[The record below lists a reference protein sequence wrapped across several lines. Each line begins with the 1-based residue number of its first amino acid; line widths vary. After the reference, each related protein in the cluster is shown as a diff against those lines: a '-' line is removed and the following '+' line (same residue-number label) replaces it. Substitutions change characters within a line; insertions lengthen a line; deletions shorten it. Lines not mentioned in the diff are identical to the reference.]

1 MHLLYC
7 IGDSC
12 GINCFQTSVE
22 WNTDIVQSVQCRP
35 NPFPAGHIGFVN
47 RFASFVRCHFF
58 SGLIA
63 VFSYACQSVYLFG
76 GGAVSMFFFISGYG
90 LMASLHK
97 KGKIYLDSFYKKG
110 FETVTAFTHCDLY
123 FYLYKDVFWTSVCM
137 EYLLRN
143 DFRQPSFAQFMVYV
157 CTFHFI
163 HLFHAVF
170 PYAECKVEK
179 RWIGCGLALLPI
191 SLAFYCWA
199 GVIGGIRPSCPL
211 ILV

>member
-97 KGKIYLDSFYKKG
+97 KGKIYLDSFYKKRFLKLLPPLLIATCIFICIRMC
-110 FETVTAFTHCDLY
+110 FEHLSAWNICYEMTLGNPPLPNSWYMYALFILY
-123 FYLYKDVFWTSVCM
+123 IF
-137 EYLLRN
+137 
-143 DFRQPSFAQFMVYV
+143 
-157 CTFHFI
+157 
-163 HLFHAVF
+163 FHAVF

-179 RWIGCGLALLPI
+179 R
-191 SLAFYCWA
+191 
-199 GVIGGIRPSCPL
+199 
-211 ILV
+211 